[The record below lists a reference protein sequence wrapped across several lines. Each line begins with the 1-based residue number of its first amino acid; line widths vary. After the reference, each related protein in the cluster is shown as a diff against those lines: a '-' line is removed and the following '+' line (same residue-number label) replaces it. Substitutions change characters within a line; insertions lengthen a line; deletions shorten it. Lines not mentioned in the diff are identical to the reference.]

1 MPWKM
6 QSAQRVLR
14 LLTDLPHCLP
24 LPVRAIPSAPSV
36 RYHRL
41 RATRTRGSAVE
52 GLRLRHQFRG
62 FGGTA
67 SSRPTRRSSGALPD
81 SSACRHA
88 QLPAAVTKSAMRFE
102 PSRHARALL
111 CWCVIGW
118 GTAAQGVRAEQAEQA
133 PRELTLKEALDTAA
147 GHSPTLQQARAES
160 DVAEGRTVQARSVLL
175 PQITGTASYARV
187 HGSGT
192 GQLGSTPASS
202 TAGLTGSGLGT
213 YNRFS
218 LGAAVTQV
226 LWDYGAIETLRA
238 SGLSFDAQRATERAT
253 VLQTQLDVR
262 TRFFE
267 AVAARALIHVQEE
280 LLENQRLNSDEVGQF
295 VKVGVRP
302 EIDLLQAQTDFAN
315 ARVQLLSAQ
324 NTYAIA
330 KAALRQSIGMQDAS
344 RFEVAED
351 KLSDMPQETRA
362 LTILVDDALAHRPEI
377 VSLERSRAAARASL
391 AAARAGYL
399 PTLAA
404 NAGIAEV
411 GREVDDLSTNWNL
424 GVSLTW
430 QVFQGGLTSG
440 QVDEARALSVVQ
452 DSQLSAIRLQVQYD
466 VEQAKSTIENTQAS
480 LSAAEEAQRLA
491 RSQLEQ
497 AQGRYREGISTI
509 IELRDAQFAVTSASS
524 QLVQAQLNL
533 YRARA
538 QLMAALGQ
546 DS

>member
-1 MPWKM
+1 MRLKP
-6 QSAQRVLR
+6 SHRV
-14 LLTDLPHCLP
+14 
-24 LPVRAIPSAPSV
+24 
-36 RYHRL
+36 
-41 RATRTRGSAVE
+41 RTW
-52 GLRLRHQFRG
+52 
-62 FGGTA
+62 
-67 SSRPTRRSSGALPD
+67 
-81 SSACRHA
+81 
-88 QLPAAVTKSAMRFE
+88 
-102 PSRHARALL
+102 L

-118 GTAAQGVRAEQAEQA
+118 GSAVEAVRAEQAEQA
-133 PRELTLKEALDTAA
+133 PRLLTLKAALDTAVA
-147 GHSPTLQQARAES
+147 HSPSLQQARAQS
-160 DVAEGRTVQARSVLL
+160 DAAEGRTVQARSALL
-175 PQITGTASYARV
+175 PQLTGTASYARV
-187 HGSGT
+187 HGLGT
-192 GQLGSTPASS
+192 AQLGATAGSS
-202 TAGLTGSGLGT
+202 TAGLTSNGQGT

-218 LGAAVTQV
+218 IGAAVTQV
-226 LWDYGAIETLRA
+226 LWDYGAIESLRA

-253 VLQTQLDVR
+253 ALQTQLDVR

-280 LLENQRLNSDEVGQF
+280 LLQNQRLNSDEVAQF

-324 NTYAIA
+324 NTYAVA
-330 KAALRQSIGMQDAS
+330 KAALRQTIGMRDAGS
-344 RFEVAED
+344 FEVADD
-351 KLSDMPQETRA
+351 KLGEMQQETRA
-362 LTILVDDALAHRPEI
+362 LSMLVDDAIAHRPEI
-377 VSLERSRAAARASL
+377 VSLERSRAAARASI
-391 AAARAGYL
+391 AAAKAGYL
-399 PTLAA
+399 PALAA
-404 NAGIAEV
+404 SAGITEV

-424 GVSLTW
+424 GVSLSW

-440 QVDEARALSVVQ
+440 QVAEARALAIVQ
-452 DSQLSAIRLQVQYD
+452 DSQLDAIRLQVQYD

-480 LSAAEEAQRLA
+480 LSAADEALRLA

-509 IELRDAQFAVTSASS
+509 IELRDAQFALTSAAS